1 MGTGRAADARG
12 GCGVSVW
19 AHMLSLTEDMLTA
32 AHAGDFDRVSALDA
46 ERRELIAR
54 PIVADAD
61 AVPTIAKIVDCD
73 RAVVAL
79 VESARR
85 FAGEQLRQARL
96 AQAGAGTYLGVAFA
110 R

>member
-1 MGTGRAADARG
+1 MNAWNPVLA
-12 GCGVSVW
+12 
-19 AHMLSLTEDMLTA
+19 LTEDMLRA

-46 ERRELIAR
+46 ERREEIRQPIAT
-54 PIVADAD
+54 DA
-61 AVPTIAKIVDCD
+61 AGALVLAKIVECD
-73 RAVVAL
+73 RALVAI

-96 AQAGAGTYLGVAFA
+96 AQAGAGTYLGVALG

>member
-1 MGTGRAADARG
+1 
-12 GCGVSVW
+12 
-19 AHMLSLTEDMLTA
+19 MLTA
-32 AHAGDFDRVSALDA
+32 AHAGDFDRVSALDG
-46 ERRELIAR
+46 ERRELLNV
-54 PIVADAD
+54 PIVTEASALP
-61 AVPTIAKIVDCD
+61 VLEEIVVCD

-79 VESARR
+79 VAAARR

>member
-1 MGTGRAADARG
+1 MSMWNH
-12 GCGVSVW
+12 V
-19 AHMLSLTEDMLTA
+19 LSLTEDMLTA

-46 ERRELIAR
+46 ERRDEIDR
-54 PIVADAD
+54 PIVTDA
-61 AVPTIAKIVDCD
+61 AGALVLAKIVECD
-73 RAVVAL
+73 RALVTI

-96 AQAGAGTYLGVAFA
+96 AQAGAGTYLGVALG

>member
-1 MGTGRAADARG
+1 MST
-12 GCGVSVW
+12 W
-19 AHMLSLTEDMLTA
+19 AHVLSLTEDMLAA

-46 ERRELIAR
+46 ERRETINR
-54 PIVADAD
+54 PIVTDGQTAITLAC
-61 AVPTIAKIVDCD
+61 IVERD
-73 RAVVAL
+73 RALVAI
-79 VESARR
+79 VEDARR